1 MKFCPQCGRDLDGE
15 ECSCGYK
22 LGMTDEEYNELHK
35 DELAVNP
42 KGIFVDEPP
51 KFGMLDTSSLVLP
64 SLLYSYIN
72 THGEFPLEEQ
82 FIDNL
87 NRRVYSKESALMYL
101 NSYLDLN
108 MDEVVQKLIDTI
120 NK

>member
-42 KGIFVDEPP
+42 KEGIVAFKTSVPIGVL
-51 KFGMLDTSSLVLP
+51 FGTSTKRTK
-64 SLLYSYIN
+64 LYV
-72 THGEFPLEEQ
+72 FP
-82 FIDNL
+82 
-87 NRRVYSKESALMYL
+87 
-101 NSYLDLN
+101 
-108 MDEVVQKLIDTI
+108 
-120 NK
+120 

>member
-51 KFGMLDTSSLVLP
+51 KFGMLD
-64 SLLYSYIN
+64 
-72 THGEFPLEEQ
+72 
-82 FIDNL
+82 
-87 NRRVYSKESALMYL
+87 
-101 NSYLDLN
+101 
-108 MDEVVQKLIDTI
+108 
-120 NK
+120 